1 VKPRNG
7 PLWVFGSEERQMRV
21 GRPKQ
26 RIVHIELREDAKA
39 GEELVLTD
47 RDVAIMQT
55 MLQVPSTI
63 KEP

>member
-1 VKPRNG
+1 
-7 PLWVFGSEERQMRV
+7 MRV